1 MAAASGAEGSPV
13 TRSLPTATLYTDGGC
28 RPNPGPGGWAAVVLR
43 PGEDPLELSAAVPAT
58 TNNRM
63 ELQAAIEGL
72 RALPSA
78 HRVELFTDSEYVRKG
93 ITEWLERWLRNGW
106 RTAGKK
112 EVQNGELWR
121 ELAAELERHHVTWHW
136 VKGHAGDRWN
146 ERADELASAAIPRPP
161 LPVDD
166 PGAVHLFLGVAH
178 SGTRNTGAWAV
189 VLRFGDRERTIAGL
203 EAGAS
208 ANRMHLVSAVSGLR
222 ALRREVRAHVYTASD
237 YLKDGAT
244 AWLGGWRDRG
254 FVTRDGD
261 PVAHAD
267 LWRELDRLQRRHD
280 VRWHVAS
287 RDELPEEMLE
297 AKRQAREALGA

>member
-1 MAAASGAEGSPV
+1 MTGG
-13 TRSLPTATLYTDGGC
+13 LPAATLYTDGGC
-28 RPNPGPGGWAAVVLR
+28 RPNPGPGGWAAVLLR
-43 PGEDPLELSAAVPAT
+43 PGEDPQELSGSEPKT

-63 ELQAAIEGL
+63 ELKAAIEGL
-72 RALPSA
+72 RALPA
-78 HRVELFTDSEYVRKG
+78 GHRVELFTDSEYVRKG
-93 ITEWLERWLRNGW
+93 ITEWLERWRRNGW
-106 RTAGKK
+106 RTAAKK
-112 EVQNGELWR
+112 EVLNGDLWR
-121 ELAAELERHHVTWHW
+121 ELAAEPERHRVSWHW

-146 ERADELASAAIPRPP
+146 ERADELAAAAMPRPP

-166 PGAVHLFLGVAH
+166 PGAVHLFLAVAH
-178 SGTRNTGAWAV
+178 SGKQDTGAWAA
-189 VLRFGDRERTIAGL
+189 VLRFRERDRVIVGQ

-208 ANRMHLVSAVSGLR
+208 ANRMHLVSAVSGLG
-222 ALRREVRAHVYTASD
+222 ALKRRVRAHVYTASD

-261 PVAHAD
+261 PVAHAE

-287 RDELPEEMLE
+287 RDQLPEEMLE
-297 AKRQAREALGA
+297 AKRQARAALES

>member
-1 MAAASGAEGSPV
+1 M
-13 TRSLPTATLYTDGGC
+13 TDRLPTATLYTDGGC
-28 RPNPGPGGWAAVVLR
+28 RPNPGPGGWAAVLLR
-43 PGEDPLELSAAVPAT
+43 PGEDPLELSGAEPAT

-63 ELQAAIEGL
+63 ELRAAIEGL

-112 EVQNGELWR
+112 EVQNVELWR
-121 ELAAELERHHVTWHW
+121 ELAAELERHRVAWHW

-146 ERADELASAAIPRPP
+146 ERADELAAAAMPRPP

-166 PGAVHLFLGVAH
+166 PGAVHLFLAVAH
-178 SGTRNTGAWAV
+178 SGKRDTGAWAA
-189 VLRFGDRERTIAGL
+189 VLRFRERDRVIVGQ

-208 ANRMHLVSAVSGLR
+208 ANRMHLVSAVSGLG
-222 ALRREVRAHVYTASD
+222 ALKRRVRAHVYTASD

-267 LWRELDRLQRRHD
+267 LWRELDRLQQRHD

-287 RDELPEEMLE
+287 RDDLPEEMLE
-297 AKRQAREALGA
+297 AKRKAREALAP